1 MREGPAASAGGRGK
15 PGRRELPAG
24 SECPPP
30 RPAPCCPEKFLGYR
44 RSCRSSRRYGAAR
57 IYVKRT
63 RSLWVLRVA
72 EACGEQSR
80 QQKGA
85 RRVGEKPQRIKAV
98 WLWLCLLTRPCKYPQ
113 MNGVNEAL

>member
-1 MREGPAASAGGRGK
+1 VP
-15 PGRRELPAG
+15 
-24 SECPPP
+24 
-30 RPAPCCPEKFLGYR
+30 
-44 RSCRSSRRYGAAR
+44 
-57 IYVKRT
+57 
-63 RSLWVLRVA
+63 